1 MDIWLWPTIAVSLL
15 ILAIGLASFRRL
27 DRTVAETE
35 NGEDRIAEEV
45 MDHPFTLNPI
55 LIVIAVAAVFIGMVI
70 AYYAVTY

>member
-15 ILAIGLASFRRL
+15 ILAIGLASFRRM

-35 NGEDRIAEEV
+35 NGEDRIADEV
-45 MDHPFTLNPI
+45 RDHPFTLNPL

-70 AYYAVTY
+70 IYYAVTY